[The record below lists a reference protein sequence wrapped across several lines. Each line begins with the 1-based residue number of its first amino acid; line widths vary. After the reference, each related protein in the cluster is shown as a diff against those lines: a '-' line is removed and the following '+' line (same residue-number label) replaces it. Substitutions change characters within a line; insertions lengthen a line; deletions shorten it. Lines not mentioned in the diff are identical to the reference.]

1 MVEVHKATPF
11 HSFAKEFQVNLS
23 KMFCCALK
31 YLFELQ
37 GRSNYQTRFRQA
49 SKPPAKNLRNFFHEY
64 KLPNHV
70 RQWK

>member
-31 YLFELQ
+31 CLFELQ
-37 GRSNYQTRFRQA
+37 GRSNY
-49 SKPPAKNLRNFFHEY
+49 
-64 KLPNHV
+64 
-70 RQWK
+70 